1 MATDFEDL
9 QKITAILEEQALA
22 RHRTILERETG
33 LRQELA
39 EIETLRHQS
48 LRQDDHAH
56 ARRMLGADG
65 LWQGWLAERRM
76 RLNQDL
82 AMLQVRKAES
92 LNTAQTAF
100 ARAQVT
106 ADLSRE
112 ELLKARQ
119 TRMSLAE
126 RRLEEGFHAA
136 VSDPDDF

>member
-9 QKITAILEEQALA
+9 QQITALLEERALA
-22 RHRTILERETG
+22 RHRTILDQETA

-39 EIETLRHQS
+39 EIESLRHKS

-82 AMLQVRKAES
+82 AMLQVRKGES
-92 LNTAQTAF
+92 QTAAQMAF
-100 ARAQVT
+100 ARNQVT
-106 ADLSRE
+106 ADLSRQDRDT
-112 ELLKARQ
+112 ARRKRQ
-119 TRMSLAE
+119 ARSE
-126 RRLEEGFHAA
+126 RRLEELSF
-136 VSDPDDF
+136 SDFSIFSTF